1 MRVLA
6 IGAHPDDLELQC
18 AGTLARYAL
27 RGDHVTMAVAMS
39 GDCGSSTLP
48 KEQIAAIRGEEAR
61 ASAAVLGAEFL
72 TMNHYS
78 DGFLFSTEQTRL
90 DFLNVIRLARPDV
103 ILTHSPNDYHPD
115 HRAVAQIVCDVRI
128 MTTVPNIKTEAPP
141 STSVPEVYFFDT
153 MAGIDFVP
161 QHYVDISS
169 TFDVKKKMLACHK
182 SQSSWLEDQYQM
194 TYLDFIDCVGRF
206 RGLQCGVE
214 YAECFQ
220 ASPMWP
226 KRATGILLP

>member
-18 AGTLARYAL
+18 AGTLAKYAR

-39 GDCGSSTLP
+39 GDCGSATLP
-48 KEQIAAIRGEEAR
+48 KKEIAAIRGAEAR
-61 ASAAVLGAEFL
+61 ASAAVIGADFRV
-72 TMNHYS
+72 MQGYS
-78 DGFLFSTEQTRL
+78 DGFLFSTEPTRL
-90 DFLNVIRLARPDV
+90 DFLNVIRQARPDV

-115 HRAVAQIVCDVRI
+115 HRIVSQIVCDVRI
-128 MTTVPNIKTEAPP
+128 MITVPNIKTETPVGD
-141 STSVPEVYFFDT
+141 TLPEIYFFDT
-153 MAGIDFVP
+153 MAGVDFVP

-169 TFDVKKKMLACHK
+169 TFDVKKKMLSCHK
-182 SQSSWLEDQYQM
+182 SQSLWLEEQYKM

-206 RGLQCGVE
+206 RGLQCGVQ

-220 ASPMWP
+220 ASPIWP
-226 KRATGILLP
+226 RRATGILLP

>member
-1 MRVLA
+1 
-6 IGAHPDDLELQC
+6 
-18 AGTLARYAL
+18 
-27 RGDHVTMAVAMS
+27 
-39 GDCGSSTLP
+39 
-48 KEQIAAIRGEEAR
+48 
-61 ASAAVLGAEFL
+61 
-72 TMNHYS
+72 
-78 DGFLFSTEQTRL
+78 
-90 DFLNVIRLARPDV
+90 
-103 ILTHSPNDYHPD
+103 
-115 HRAVAQIVCDVRI
+115 